1 MSNAG
6 IDISDDEAFPSF
18 GGGPG
23 GPKLPIGTYTMDV
36 ISSEMK
42 TNKKGGVNGVVTFKV
57 ADDGE
62 YYGVE
67 VTKWYSLNQKPSKEG
82 GTPAIGRFKRL
93 LREGGAPLSA
103 ASMAE
108 LVAGAA
114 GIRVIVEIVHTQGQD
129 VMDAQGNVKPGGV
142 FCDVTNEK
150 AIQVEEAEPPPPP
163 PAAKTAAPAQTQ
175 SAKGS
180 AKGNG
185 APVARRA

>member
-1 MSNAG
+1 MSNAHG
-6 IDISDDEAFPSF
+6 IDLSDDEAFPAF

-36 ISSEMK
+36 VNAEQK
-42 TNKKGGVNGVVTFKV
+42 TNKKGGSNAVVTFKV

-67 VTKWYSLNQKPSKEG
+67 VTKWYSLNTKPSKEG
-82 GTPAIGRFKRL
+82 GTPAIGRFKKL
-93 LREGGAPLSA
+93 LREGGAPLQA
-103 ASMAE
+103 GSMPE
-108 LVAGAA
+108 LIAGAI
-114 GIRVIVEIVHTQGQD
+114 GCRVIVEIVHTQGQD
-129 VMDAQGNVKPGGV
+129 QHDAQGNVKPGGI

-163 PAAKTAAPAQTQ
+163 PAAKKAAAPA
-175 SAKGS
+175 APS
-180 AKGNG
+180 AKGN

>member
-1 MSNAG
+1 MSNAHG
-6 IDISDDEAFPSF
+6 IDLSDDEAFPAF

-36 ISSEMK
+36 VNSEQK
-42 TNKKGGVNGVVTFKV
+42 TNKKGGSNAVVTFKV

-62 YYGVE
+62 FYGVE
-67 VTKWYSLNQKPSKEG
+67 VTKWYSLNTKPSKEG

-93 LREGGAPLSA
+93 LREGGAPLQA
-103 ASMAE
+103 ASMPE
-108 LVAGAA
+108 LIAGAI
-114 GIRVIVEIVHTQGQD
+114 GCRVIVEIVHTQSPD
-129 VMDAQGNVKPGGV
+129 VHDAQGNVKPGGI

-163 PAAKTAAPAQTQ
+163 PAAKKTVAAAAP

-180 AKGNG
+180 